1 MCEFNDIY
9 QRPHKAI
16 GLPVYHS
23 NWINHYTVMLM
34 GHGCGVRMS
43 TVTIPT
49 THSARVHMMHVIVVD
64 ALHGMAY
71 SVPVPLSLHFLVFCL
86 LHGSKIF
93 NRAVALLKGVL
104 VSTFLLD

>member
-9 QRPHKAI
+9 QRPYKAI

-49 THSARVHMMHVIVVD
+49 THSARAHMMHLLVVD
-64 ALHGMAY
+64 ALHGIAPY
-71 SVPVPLSLHFLVFCL
+71 GIQCACTPQLAFSS
-86 LHGSKIF
+86 I
-93 NRAVALLKGVL
+93 
-104 VSTFLLD
+104 

>member
-49 THSARVHMMHVIVVD
+49 THSARAHMMHVLVVD
-64 ALHGMAY
+64 ACTAWNSTLWY
-71 SVPVPLSLHFLVFCL
+71 TVCL
-86 LHGSKIF
+86 YPSACIF
-93 NRAVALLKGVL
+93 
-104 VSTFLLD
+104 